1 MSTTTGR
8 KGSFLLVTFLLV
20 IAILLEQFW
29 LSRLFP
35 WLGEIGRVQPM
46 IVFLDIPLR
55 LPVIDWIP
63 VGAIFIILYLVVVG
77 PELPRP
83 HRGTIL
89 WNKGWSLFAGWWLLL
104 LCIVAAGGLYYLAE
118 DHLPRQVRNGID
130 SFGFRADIAVPL
142 REDPIQ
148 LHGGVILLIA
158 LLIGGRAFLLRT
170 NLSRPEPVPGPTP
183 QLEPQPETISLKQT
197 ARSLKQTAD
206 PLRQTARRSAQ
217 EPASATSAATVR
229 PCVVSGI
236 VEPRS
241 A

>member
-29 LSRLFP
+29 LSRLLP
-35 WLGEIGRVQPM
+35 WLGELGRVQPM

-63 VGAIFIILYLVVVG
+63 VGAIFIILYLVVVS

-83 HRGTIL
+83 HRGTII

-104 LCIVAAGGLYYLAE
+104 LCIVAAGGLYYLVE
-118 DHLPRQVRNGID
+118 DHLPRQVQNGID
-130 SFGFRADIAVPL
+130 SFGFRADIAVPF
-142 REDPIQ
+142 REDPIN
-148 LHGGVILLIA
+148 LHGGIIMLVA

-170 NLSRPEPVPGPTP
+170 HLPKPERIPESTG
-183 QLEPQPETISLKQT
+183 QPQPKTISLKQP
-197 ARSLKQTAD
+197 AGSLKQ
-206 PLRQTARRSAQ
+206 PARRTAQ
-217 EPASATSAATVR
+217 EPAPTPAPAMVR